1 MRDPARSWQR
11 LAEGLLR
18 LQATAPPLQFLFG
31 GSAHIAFGY
40 AAFRAG
46 SFHAAK
52 VDAELSRDPSCHWRC
67 FHPRFRFL

>member
-1 MRDPARSWQR
+1 MRDPPWSGSGAGCFGAGDTPASTGFFLAAARTSR
-11 LAEGLLR
+11 L
-18 LQATAPPLQFLFG
+18 
-31 GSAHIAFGY
+31 GY

-52 VDAELSRDPSCHWRC
+52 VDAELSRDPSRHWRC